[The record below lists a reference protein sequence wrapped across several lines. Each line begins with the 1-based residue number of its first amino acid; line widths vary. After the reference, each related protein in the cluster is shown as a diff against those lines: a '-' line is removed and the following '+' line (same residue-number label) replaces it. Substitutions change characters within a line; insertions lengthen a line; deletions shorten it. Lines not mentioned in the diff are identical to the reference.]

1 MTYFND
7 IKVSKIR
14 CHGHDN
20 KHMIKVKEWET
31 NKPPAWSVLR
41 CATLCDIAHSLATSA
56 ISSEINQQCNIY
68 VYLFVSR
75 ILYVFIL

>member
-31 NKPPAWSVLR
+31 NKPPA
-41 CATLCDIAHSLATSA
+41 
-56 ISSEINQQCNIY
+56 
-68 VYLFVSR
+68 
-75 ILYVFIL
+75 